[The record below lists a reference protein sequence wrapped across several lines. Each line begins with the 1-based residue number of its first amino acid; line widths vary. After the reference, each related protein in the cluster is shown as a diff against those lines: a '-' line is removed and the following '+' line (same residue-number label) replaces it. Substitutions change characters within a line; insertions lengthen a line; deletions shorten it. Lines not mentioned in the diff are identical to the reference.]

1 MARQSRVE
9 VPQSGLERRAI
20 LAQNV
25 HLPHPGETGPHTVPC
40 VSPQH
45 QEQRGQQTRVIHQP
59 KDAQAM
65 MSKNSCDLLVFVIIR
80 ILSCILPCTYVLL
93 EKRLV
98 RHVLCIF
105 FLLEQTGDNTPQTE
119 TIALFSFST
128 ETTRFMRRILS
139 FILPQRGAIVKV
151 FSGNLQLFKERSH
164 VSCRKMRRRNGW
176 GTIVPL
182 RGAHAQFNSVYA
194 RGYFT

>member
-1 MARQSRVE
+1 MARRSRVE
-9 VPQSGLERRAI
+9 VPQPGLERRAI

-25 HLPHPGETGPHTVPC
+25 HLRHPGETGPHTVPC

-65 MSKNSCDLLVFVIIR
+65 MSKNSCDFPVLVIIR
-80 ILSCILPCTYVLL
+80 ILPCTYVLL

-105 FLLEQTGDNTPQTE
+105 FLLEQTGDDTPQTE
-119 TIALFSFST
+119 TMALFSFLIDMT
-128 ETTRFMRRILS
+128 HFM
-139 FILPQRGAIVKV
+139 
-151 FSGNLQLFKERSH
+151 
-164 VSCRKMRRRNGW
+164 
-176 GTIVPL
+176 
-182 RGAHAQFNSVYA
+182 
-194 RGYFT
+194 